1 MSSARPDRMDSP
13 HRRQPPAVTAE
24 MERQLAPAAGSAQAA
39 DRQVRSI
46 ATSDATVV
54 LTTYDPRRWL
64 LLEAAVQSIIAQ
76 HDGPR
81 RLVICVD
88 RNEELLNRARRAWPE
103 VTVVPNKSERG
114 ASGARNTGAEYA
126 DTRFIAFLDDDVHA
140 RDGWLSRLLEPFAD
154 PTVVGTGGGVVPH
167 WETRRPSWFPEEFDW
182 VVGASYR
189 GMPTIRRRVRN
200 VWAENMAVR
209 TDVFNSVGGFRTGF
223 GKIGS
228 VSRPE
233 DTDLCIRMSGH
244 AARAHWVYVP
254 EARIDHY
261 VPAERA
267 SISFFLRRSYNE
279 GRGKVEMAR
288 LLGSRKSLWDEA
300 DYLRRTLP
308 AGFWAGLKLAVRHH
322 DMNGLLKAGAIVA
335 GATAAGAGAIGVIYH
350 PKRGLAISQP
360 ANHEDNATRI

>member
-1 MSSARPDRMDSP
+1 MSSARPDPMGSP
-13 HRRQPPAVTAE
+13 HRRKSPAVTAE

-39 DRQVRSI
+39 DRQVRPI
-46 ATSDATVV
+46 TTSDATVV

-64 LLEAAVQSIIAQ
+64 LLQAAVQSIIAQ

-88 RNEELLNRARRAWPE
+88 QNEELLNRARRAWPE
-103 VTVVPNKSERG
+103 VTVVPNRSDRG
-114 ASGARNTGAEYA
+114 ASGARNTGAEHA

-154 PTVVGTGGGVVPH
+154 PTVVGTGGGVIPR

-189 GMPTIRRRVRN
+189 GMPTIRRPVRN

-233 DTDLCIRMSGH
+233 DTDLCIRMSNH

-267 SISFFLRRSYNE
+267 RISFFLRRAYNE
-279 GRGKVEMAR
+279 GRGKVEMAH
-288 LLGSRKSLWDEA
+288 LLGSHRSLQDEA

-308 AGFWAGLKLAVRHH
+308 AGVWAGLKLAVRHH
-322 DMNGLLKAGAIVA
+322 DMNGLLKAGVIVA

-350 PKRGLAISQP
+350 PKRGPAISQP
-360 ANHEDNATRI
+360 ANLDRNATRI